1 MATENHQEVEIVFGL
16 RRRKAHR
23 DLVRAEL
30 GESFDHF
37 RQAAT
42 HAASGVGATV
52 GPRVQTAR
60 GYVGPAATRARR
72 SAAKGWE
79 STMVTAG
86 PLAVAAVDRARQAG
100 TATRKAKS
108 MKAMSKNRK
117 KARGSGR
124 LSRLAGLVAAGA
136 AVGAA
141 SAYALRRRNRP
152 RWDEYDPGQ
161 ALDAVRTEA
170 GSTPGGTTDVPA
182 GPGATTPSPA
192 QATTTGQP
200 GEVLSDAPTTRTTG
214 S

>member
-1 MATENHQEVEIVFGL
+1 MAKENHQEVEIVFGL

-37 RQAAT
+37 RQAAS

-52 GPRVQTAR
+52 GPRMQAAR
-60 GYVGPAATRARR
+60 GYVGPAATRARK
-72 SAAKGWE
+72 SAGKGWE
-79 STMVTAG
+79 STMVAVG
-86 PLAVAAVDRARQAG
+86 PLTIAAVDGARKAG

-108 MKAMSKNRK
+108 MTAMQKNKK
-117 KARGSGR
+117 KARPSGR
-124 LSRLAGLVAAGA
+124 GSRLVGIVGAGA

-141 SAYALRRRNRP
+141 TAYALRRRNQP
-152 RWDEYDPGQ
+152 RWDEYDPAQ

-170 GSTPGGTTDVPA
+170 GSTPGGTQDLPT
-182 GPGATTPSPA
+182 GPGETTPSPA

-200 GEVLSDAPTTRTTG
+200 GEVLSDAPATRSTG

>member
-1 MATENHQEVEIVFGL
+1 MSKKNHQEVEIVFGL

-52 GPRVQTAR
+52 GPRVQAAR
-60 GYVGPAATRARR
+60 GHVGPAATRART

-79 STMVTAG
+79 STMVRVG
-86 PLAVAAVDRARQAG
+86 PLAVAAVDGARQAG
-100 TATRKAKS
+100 TVTRKAKS
-108 MKAMSKNRK
+108 VKAMRKNK
-117 KARGSGR
+117 KARKSGR
-124 LSRLAGLVAAGA
+124 WSRLAGLAAAGA

-141 SAYALRRRNRP
+141 SAYALRRRNQP
-152 RWDEYDPGQ
+152 RWDEYDPAQ

-170 GSTPGGTTDVPA
+170 GSAPGGVKDVPA
-182 GPGATTPSPA
+182 EPGETTPGAV

-200 GEVLSDAPTTRTTG
+200 GEVLGDVPTTRITG
-214 S
+214 N

>member
-1 MATENHQEVEIVFGL
+1 MATENYQEVEIVFGL

-23 DLVRAEL
+23 DLIRAEL

-79 STMVTAG
+79 STMVTVG
-86 PLAVAAVDRARQAG
+86 PLAVAAVGRARQAG
-100 TATRKAKS
+100 TARKVKS
-108 MKAMSKNRK
+108 MKAMQMNRK
-117 KARGSGR
+117 KARASGR
-124 LSRLAGLVAAGA
+124 LSRLAGLAGAGA

-152 RWDEYDPGQ
+152 RWAEYDPGQ

-170 GSTPGGTTDVPA
+170 GSAPGGTTDVPA

-200 GEVLSDAPTTRTTG
+200 GEVLSDAPTTRSTR